1 MGKSKKPLAIN
12 KAHLTKEEIAKREF
26 TESLV
31 KGNKDKLK
39 APSWLKDER
48 AKKEFTRLVDELTT
62 IDIITNLDVNNLDV
76 NNLASYCEAYSNYV
90 KATEE
95 LNGQSLTI
103 KKCMPNGSYT
113 TVENPLIKIQKLYAE
128 ECRRFAGLIGLTI
141 DSRLKFASV
150 KAEKKE
156 NEITDEF
163 GDI

>member
-1 MGKSKKPLAIN
+1 MGKSKKPLAVN
-12 KAHLTKEEIAKREF
+12 KSHLTNEEKTKREF
-26 TESLV
+26 AESLV
-31 KGNKDKLK
+31 KIKTDKIK
-39 APSWLKDER
+39 APSWIKDKK
-48 AKKEFTRLVDELTT
+48 AKKEFNRLVDELTT
-62 IDIITNLDVNNLDV
+62 IDIISNLDV

-103 KKCMPNGSYT
+103 QKCMPNGAYT
-113 TVENPLIKIQKLYAE
+113 IVENPLIKIQKLYAE

-141 DSRLKFASV
+141 DSRLKFASA

>member
-1 MGKSKKPLAIN
+1 MSRNRKPLSEQ
-12 KAHLTKEEIAKREF
+12 KAHLTKEEIARREF
-26 TESLV
+26 AESLV
-31 KGNKDKLK
+31 KGKKDKLK
-39 APSWLKDER
+39 APSWLKDEK
-48 AKKEFTRLVDELTT
+48 AKKEFTRLVEELTT
-62 IDIITNLDVNNLDV
+62 IDIITNLDV

>member
-1 MGKSKKPLAIN
+1 M
-12 KAHLTKEEIAKREF
+12 
-26 TESLV
+26 
-31 KGNKDKLK
+31 
-39 APSWLKDER
+39 
-48 AKKEFTRLVDELTT
+48 
-62 IDIITNLDVNNLDV
+62 
-76 NNLASYCEAYSNYV
+76 
-90 KATEE
+90 
-95 LNGQSLTI
+95 TI

-141 DSRLKFASV
+141 DSRLKFASA